1 MTTENDKPIGFGF
14 AHLKM
19 EGDAVPLSDIKS
31 EPRRDT
37 LRKWLNEAGFDWSS
51 GRIVYH
57 YGKDQAVCYYEDCD
71 VEARIELDWAHSVLD
86 REFYSGYGVVECPA
100 IIAQD
105 NKALYFPSRY
115 DGTTELVKVMLDIDH
130 YLQDGSHTP
139 YPGGG

>member
-14 AHLKM
+14 AQPKM
-19 EGDAVPLSDIKS
+19 EGTAVPQSGLEADPSC
-31 EPRRDT
+31 ET

-57 YGKDQAVCYYEDCD
+57 YGKDQAVCYSEDYD
-71 VEARIELDWAHSVLD
+71 VDARIEIGWAHPILD
-86 REFYSGYGVVECPA
+86 KGFYSGYGVVECPA
-100 IIAQD
+100 IIAKD

-115 DGTTELVKVMLDIDH
+115 DGTTSLVKVMLDIDH
-130 YLQDGSHTP
+130 YLQDGSRTP